1 MSNLHTSLLKI
12 RPTFLSVALKKLLG
26 IKRTVANT
34 TFGDF
39 FVDPVSNFGNSLL
52 SNQEYEPDL
61 MAYIQ
66 KHLKPGDSF
75 LDLGANEGFF
85 SIVAS
90 NIVGPTGKVYTIEP
104 QERLQ
109 EIITENIRLNNADNV
124 EMIKKAVSDTKGTT
138 EMYLAPDTNTGSTSL
153 ANPHKYSVPTQTVE
167 MDTLENI
174 LDEQNI
180 DTIDLAKIDIE
191 GFEYETVLGSKQLF
205 RDQRIK
211 RIALEIHYYE
221 LIDRKLDSDDIQ
233 NFLKDCGYSF
243 LREHSWWYLV
253 AQ

>member
-1 MSNLHTSLLKI
+1 M
-12 RPTFLSVALKKLLG
+12 LG
-26 IKRTVANT
+26 IKRVVVSTDY
-34 TFGDF
+34 GDF

-52 SNQEYEPDL
+52 TNQEYEPDL
-61 MAYIQ
+61 MGYIQ
-66 KHLKPGDSF
+66 KHLKAGDSF
-75 LDLGANEGFF
+75 LDIGANEGFF

-90 NIVGPTGKVYTIEP
+90 KIVGSRGKVYTIEP
-104 QERLQ
+104 QKRLQ
-109 EIITENIRLNNADNV
+109 SIISENVNLNNSDNV
-124 EMIKKAVSDTKGTT
+124 RIVRKAVSDSTGST

-153 ANPHKYSVPTQTVE
+153 ANPHKYSVPTQTVQ

-174 LDEQNI
+174 LDEMQVDSI
-180 DTIDLAKIDIE
+180 DFAKIDVE

-205 RDQRIK
+205 KDKRIK

-221 LIDRKLDSDDIQ
+221 LIDRNLDSDDIE

-253 AQ
+253 AE